1 MRFSS
6 SELSSHLLD
15 FSVSFIAKNWRK
27 YPYGSKRVKISVLN
41 FLAKICG
48 AILQLLGRENSPGE
62 KNLLFLKLTRIL
74 VSKNSGWVVSKS
86 ENTVW
91 LFNCWK
97 NPQGPVAC
105 LWKQKSSD
113 NLTIFL
119 SLRNEKWL
127 AKYIDLFFLDYYNC
141 WKS

>member
-6 SELSSHLLD
+6 SELSSHLLA

-27 YPYGSKRVKISVLN
+27 YPYGSKRVKTSVLN

-62 KNLLFLKLTRIL
+62 KKNFFSKLTRIL

-91 LFNCWK
+91 LFNC
-97 NPQGPVAC
+97 C
-105 LWKQKSSD
+105 QKKKSPGSGRRSME
-113 NLTIFL
+113 TKIFRQL
-119 SLRNEKWL
+119 NDFFITTKWNMTGEV
-127 AKYIDLFFLDYYNC
+127 Y
-141 WKS
+141 W

>member
-1 MRFSS
+1 MKIFLMRFSS
-6 SELSSHLLD
+6 SELSSHLLA

-27 YPYGSKRVKISVLN
+27 YPYGSKRVKTSVLN

-62 KNLLFLKLTRIL
+62 KIYFFQNWPEFWFLRTRDESSRSLKIP
-74 VSKNSGWVVSKS
+74 SGFLIVARR
-86 ENTVW
+86 
-91 LFNCWK
+91 K

-113 NLTIFL
+113 NLTIFFI
-119 SLRNEKWL
+119 SAKWQM
-127 AKYIDLFFLDYYNC
+127 
-141 WKS
+141 SGV

>member
-6 SELSSHLLD
+6 SELSSHLLA
-15 FSVSFIAKNWRK
+15 FSVSLIAKNWRK
-27 YPYGSKRVKISVLN
+27 YPYDSKRVKTSVLN

-62 KNLLFLKLTRIL
+62 KIYFFWKLTRIL

-91 LFNCWK
+91 LFNCCQKK

-119 SLRNEKWL
+119 SLRNEKCL
-127 AKYIDLFFLDYYNC
+127 ASRQSWPEFSKN
-141 WKS
+141 